1 MQFAVG
7 INMKKESLYEKIYND
22 IAEGIRT
29 NKYPPGSRLPS
40 EKELSELY
48 KVSRITSKK
57 ALEMLADRNI
67 ILRMPGKGSYVMEK
81 AKDSAYL
88 QVLGKKR
95 DDGAGTIGVIMDAFG
110 ASYGYQLLLGIER
123 ECKKHHLGFMLKCT
137 YGSKKSET
145 EAIDEL
151 LNLGVSGIIIMCV
164 HDETYNEEV
173 LKLTVEN
180 FPVVLIDRNLK
191 GIPIPYVGTDNY
203 KAAKELTGWLF
214 DHGYANIGFVTHA
227 SVQTPTILERKNGFV
242 DSHLEH
248 NVVTNETTWLTN
260 LRSMLPVDS
269 DKETASELS
278 DLKLIIDYI
287 KNNPGLN
294 AFFAVEYTIGIL
306 VYKALK
312 ILEIDKDKKVV
323 FFDGIDEIY
332 DPQPVFTRVKQDE
345 FRIGTNSVDL
355 IVEKINGKPGAD
367 TRLIPY
373 EIIEGKSLQVT

>member
-1 MQFAVG
+1 
-7 INMKKESLYEKIYND
+7 MKKESLYEKIYND